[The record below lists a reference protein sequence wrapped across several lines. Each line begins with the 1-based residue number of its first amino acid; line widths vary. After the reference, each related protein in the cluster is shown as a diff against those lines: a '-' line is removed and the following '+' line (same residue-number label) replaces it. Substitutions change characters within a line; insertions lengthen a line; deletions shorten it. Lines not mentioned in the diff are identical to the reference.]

1 MPQIPPALSR
11 LPLIASDRLYL
22 ERRETMT
29 MSNDLTR
36 RDFVKKAAGL
46 TAAGALAATTSAS
59 YAAPARRTFG
69 PNDRINVGCIGIGGR
84 GSGLLGQALGLSE
97 SGGGLQVVAVCDV
110 YQKRLNRAAERAKG
124 AKAYMDFE
132 ELLDHPGL
140 DAVIIATPDHW
151 HAPVAI
157 AAMLKGKDVYCEKPM
172 THTVEEARD
181 MVKTAAATGA
191 VVQVGSQTTS
201 QDQWHKARK
210 VISDGML
217 GKLIMSQGS
226 YHRNSIEGEWNYRIE
241 ADAGPDAKGDS
252 FLNWK
257 KWLGYAK
264 ERPYDADRF
273 FRFRKYWDYS
283 GGIATD
289 LFYHVIAPMT
299 LCWGKPEFPVR
310 VVGTGGIWA
319 FPDRDVPDTFM
330 LCADYPS
337 GHSLVLS
344 SSMANDTHIP
354 GLIRGHEATLM
365 LVEQGQFEG
374 RTDQITVTA
383 QSRFKDQF
391 IKKWG
396 ADKIVLKTEPRE
408 GHMENW
414 LRCIRERG
422 TPVCNVQIG
431 YSAMAVIDLACRS
444 YRDGKVYAYDAE
456 KEQVVD
462 HPLSVRA

>member
-1 MPQIPPALSR
+1 
-11 LPLIASDRLYL
+11 
-22 ERRETMT
+22 
-29 MSNDLTR
+29 MSEELTR
-36 RDFVKKAAGL
+36 RDFVRK
-46 TAAGALAATTSAS
+46 TAAVAAVGAIAVARKAV
-59 YAAPARRTFG
+59 AAPERRKFG
-69 PNDRINVGCIGIGGR
+69 ANDRINVGCIGIGGR
-84 GSGLLGQALGLSE
+84 GAGLLGQALSLSE
-97 SGGGLQVVAVCDV
+97 AGGGIQVVAVCDV
-110 YQKRLNRAAERAKG
+110 YKKRLSRAASRAKG

-132 ELLDHPGL
+132 EVLDHPGL

-151 HAPVAI
+151 HAPIAI
-157 AAMLKGKDVYCEKPM
+157 AAMKKGKDVYCEKPM

-181 MVKTAAATGA
+181 MCKVAEQTGA

-210 VISDGML
+210 VIADGML

-226 YHRNSIEGEWNYRIE
+226 YHRNSVEGEWNWAID
-241 ADAGPDAKGDS
+241 ADAGPTGTGDS

-257 KWLGYAK
+257 KWLGYAP

-289 LFYHVIAPMT
+289 LFYHVMAPLT
-299 LCWGKPEFPVR
+299 LCWGKPEFPIR

-319 FPDRDVPDTFM
+319 FHDRDVPDTFM

-337 GHSLVLS
+337 GHSVVLS

-365 LVEQGQFEG
+365 LVEHGQFEG
-374 RTDQITVTA
+374 KTDQITVTA
-383 QSRFKDQF
+383 QGRFRDKF
-391 IKKWG
+391 VKKWKS
-396 ADKIVLKTEPRE
+396 DKIVLNTEKRE

-422 TPVCNVQIG
+422 TPVCSVQIG
-431 YSAMAVIDLACRS
+431 YSAMAAIDLSCRS
-444 YRDGKVYAYDAE
+444 YRDGKVYAYDGE
-456 KEQVVD
+456 KEVVVD
-462 HPLSVRA
+462 HPLPVRA